1 MLLCWCC
8 FVRVMDI
15 IANLRRKCGRWWC
28 WFTRC
33 VRTKEKQNRKIM
45 RHDWSNT
52 TSVSSCLPPLFSN
65 SPYDGM
71 HCAVS
76 FTNTDERF
84 EFPIVQS
91 GTNNK
96 GYQFKWLVVFRVES
110 EKAKQQRPSPFCEVP
125 SGRVFVCWP
134 SFEGEL
140 FYAFYG
146 VSFFSIGV
154 FSISS
159 IHITDGS
166 AFWRREESLRKKFDK
181 KDKKLE
187 NFCGKAG
194 KTFEAIRELR
204 KIAYV

>member
-1 MLLCWCC
+1 MLLCWC

-15 IANLRRKCGRWWC
+15 IANLRRKCWRWWC

-33 VRTKEKQNRKIM
+33 VRMKEKKNRKIM

-52 TSVSSCLPPLFSN
+52 TSVSSCFPPLFSN
-65 SPYDGM
+65 FPSDGM

-76 FTNTDERF
+76 CTNTDEYF

-96 GYQFKWLVVFRVES
+96 GYQFKWLVVFSSRVEQ
-110 EKAKQQRPSPFCEVP
+110 AKQQRPSPFCEVP
-125 SGRVFVCWP
+125 KRLCVLAVVRRQ
-134 SFEGEL
+134 L

-146 VSFFSIGV
+146 VSLFSIGV

-159 IHITDGS
+159 IHNTDGS
-166 AFWRREESLRKKFDK
+166 AFLKTRENLKKNSDK
-181 KDKKLE
+181 KGKKLE
-187 NFCGKAG
+187 NFCGESG
-194 KTFEAIRELR
+194 KVAL
-204 KIAYV
+204 AYV